1 MAKSRSSRA
10 KRPTASRRRS
20 PSTKSTGAK
29 RQRPAA
35 AGNSDYRVRVR
46 MYRHGLGDC
55 FLVSFRREGLEPY
68 QLLIDCG
75 ALARSGAEMVPLA
88 ERIEAATKGANGK
101 SRLDL
106 VIATHEHRDH
116 LSGFNQARDVF
127 DRIEIGRVWMGW
139 TENPEDDDAK
149 DLLAARTRALTSVR
163 AALASPRGVAASIAG
178 ALSGV
183 APLLAFSDGEDTAVA
198 GRRTIADALDYLRQR
213 GTAAGA
219 LEYLEPG
226 KGPLALDGVEKV
238 RTFVLGP
245 PRESKLLLD
254 SSVTKK
260 RIDEG
265 SIYHLAGLEMAAI
278 AALDEALGLN
288 ARPGG
293 TSPNGRHRPFP
304 KEHAIA
310 RGDHW
315 YGQIRDFVERTYDL
329 PSEDWRRID
338 HDWIESYGRLAL
350 KLANDTNNTSLVVA
364 FELEDTGDVL
374 LFVGDAQVGNWLSW
388 KDVTF
393 RMPGRDD
400 RLSALDLVRRTV
412 FYKVGHHASHNA
424 TLKKQGLELMKSDQL
439 VAFIPLDKPTA
450 AAQGRKDPETGK
462 PKGWDMP
469 AGPLFEALQSKTAGR
484 VVISDAAEAVPQA
497 ALDAGVAETP
507 EWVDW
512 YYR

>member
-1 MAKSRSSRA
+1 MAKSRSTGA
-10 KRPTASRRRS
+10 KRATASRRRPS
-20 PSTKSTGAK
+20 PAKSTGAK
-29 RQRPAA
+29 RQRRSA
-35 AGNSDYRVRVR
+35 AGSPDYRVRVR

-55 FLVSFRREGLEPY
+55 FLVSFRREAREPFH
-68 QLLIDCG
+68 LLIDCG
-75 ALARSGAEMVPLA
+75 ALARSADDMVPLA

-127 DRIEIGRVWMGW
+127 DRIEIGGVWMGW
-139 TENPEDDDAK
+139 TEDPEDDDAK
-149 DLLAARTRALTSVR
+149 DLLAARSKALTSVR
-163 AALASPRGVAASIAG
+163 AALASPRGLAATIAG

-183 APLLAFSDGEDTAVA
+183 APLLAFSDGDDTAVA
-198 GRRTIADALDYLRQR
+198 GRKTIADALAYLRQR
-213 GTAAGA
+213 GDAAGA
-219 LEYLEPG
+219 LDYLEPG
-226 KGPLALDGVEKV
+226 QGPLALDGVEKI
-238 RTFVLGP
+238 RAFVLGP
-245 PRESKLLLD
+245 PRDSKLLLD

-260 RIDEG
+260 RIEEG

-278 AALDEALGLN
+278 AALDEALGLD

-293 TSPNGRHRPFP
+293 AATNGRHRPFP
-304 KEHAIA
+304 KEHSIT

-315 YGQIRDFVERTYDL
+315 YGQIRAFVERTYDL
-329 PSEDWRRID
+329 PAEDWRRID

-393 RMPGRDD
+393 RLPDRDD

-424 TLKKQGLELMKSDQL
+424 TLKKQGLELMKSDRL

-469 AGPLFEALQSKTAGR
+469 AGPLFEALQAKTAGR
-484 VVISDAAEAVPQA
+484 VVISDAAEEIPRA
-497 ALDAGVAETP
+497 ALDAGVEATDF
-507 EWVDW
+507 WVD
-512 YYR
+512 YLYR